1 MRNGEC
7 EAMPEATDQPPAP
20 RPRNRDETRA
30 AILTAAQALL
40 AEDGFSGFGVNALAR
55 RSGFDKQLI
64 YRYFGGLDGLVDALG
79 EALAGW
85 VAAHLAPV
93 LAGQIGPGYGDMV
106 EAVMLA
112 YLDALKGDSLMQKLV
127 AWELSDPSPQVRR
140 LSDQRARAMGELL
153 ARLRGDRRPATG
165 LDAPALN
172 AILIAAIQHLVL
184 AGATSG
190 RFSGLA
196 LASDADWDRAKAM
209 LSQIVRALDGPS

>member
-1 MRNGEC
+1 
-7 EAMPEATDQPPAP
+7 MPETSDPPPAP
-20 RPRNRDETRA
+20 RPRNREETRT
-30 AILTAAQALL
+30 AILAAAQALL
-40 AEDGFSGFGVNALAR
+40 AEEGFSGFGVNALAR

-85 VAAHLAPV
+85 VATRLAPV
-93 LAGQIGPGYGDMV
+93 LAGNVGPGYGDLV

-112 YLDALKGDSLMQKLV
+112 YLDALRADSLMQKLV

-140 LSDQRARAMGELL
+140 LSDQRARAMGELV
-153 ARLRGDRRPATG
+153 ARLRGDRQPVAG

-196 LASDADWDRAKAM
+196 LGTDADWDRARAM
-209 LSQIVRALDGPS
+209 LSRIVRALNATY

>member
-1 MRNGEC
+1 
-7 EAMPEATDQPPAP
+7 MPDATDPAPAP

-30 AILTAAQALL
+30 AILAAAQALL
-40 AEDGFSGFGVNALAR
+40 AEEGFSGFGVNALAR

-85 VAAHLAPV
+85 VAAHLAPA
-93 LAGQIGPGYGDMV
+93 LAQDPGPGYGDLV
-106 EAVMLA
+106 ETVLLA
-112 YLDALKGDSLMQKLV
+112 YLDALRGDSLMQKLV

-140 LSDQRARAMGELL
+140 LSDQRAKAMGDLV
-153 ARLRGDRRPATG
+153 ARLRGDRHPAPG

-196 LASDADWDRAKAM
+196 LADDADWDRAKAV
-209 LSQIVRALDGPS
+209 LRRIIRAMNAPS

>member
-1 MRNGEC
+1 MSEL
-7 EAMPEATDQPPAP
+7 PETTPAP
-20 RPRNRDETRA
+20 RARNREDTRA
-30 AILTAAQALL
+30 AILAAAQALL
-40 AEDGFSGFGVNALAR
+40 ADEGFSGFGVNALAR

-85 VAAHLAPV
+85 VASHLAP
-93 LAGQIGPGYGDMV
+93 LLKDDPGPEYGELV

-112 YLDALKGDSLMQKLV
+112 YLDALRADSLMQKLV
-127 AWELSDPSPQVRR
+127 AWELSDPSPHVRR
-140 LSDQRARAMGELL
+140 LSDQRAQGMGALV
-153 ARLRGDRRPATG
+153 AQLRGDRQPAQG

-172 AILIAAIQHLVL
+172 AVLIAAIQHLVL

-190 RFSGLA
+190 RFSGMT

-209 LSQIVRALDGPS
+209 LSRIIRALS

>member
-1 MRNGEC
+1 
-7 EAMPEATDQPPAP
+7 MPDTSPQTPAP
-20 RPRNRDETRA
+20 RARNRDETRA
-30 AILTAAQALL
+30 AILAAAQALL
-40 AEDGFSGFGVNALAR
+40 ADEGFSGFGVNALAR

-85 VAAHLAPV
+85 VAAHLAP
-93 LAGQIGPGYGDMV
+93 AMAQDPGPGYGDLV

-112 YLDALKGDSLMQKLV
+112 YLDALRADSLMQKLV

-140 LSDQRARAMGELL
+140 LSDQRARAMGELV
-153 ARLRGDRRPATG
+153 ARLRGDRQPVPG

-184 AGATSG
+184 AGSVSG

-196 LASDADWDRAKAM
+196 LATDEDWDRAKAM
-209 LSQIVRALDGPS
+209 LRRIIRAMNDPS

>member
-1 MRNGEC
+1 
-7 EAMPEATDQPPAP
+7 MPDTPPDTPAP

-30 AILTAAQALL
+30 AILNAAQGLL
-40 AEDGFSGFGVNALAR
+40 AEEGFSGFGVNALAR

-79 EALAGW
+79 AAMAGW
-85 VAAHLAPV
+85 VETHLAPP
-93 LAGQIGPGYGDMV
+93 LAKEPGPRYGDLI
-106 EAVMLA
+106 EAVLLA
-112 YLDALKGDSLMQKLV
+112 YLDALRADSLMQKLV

-140 LSDQRARAMGELL
+140 LSDQRAMALGDLV
-153 ARLRGDRRPATG
+153 ARLRGDRQPTAG

-172 AILIAAIQHLVL
+172 AVLIAGVQHLVL

-190 RFSGLA
+190 RFSGMA

-209 LSQIVRALDGPS
+209 LTRIIRALNATS

>member
-1 MRNGEC
+1 
-7 EAMPEATDQPPAP
+7 MPGTPPAP
-20 RPRNRDETRA
+20 RARNRDETRR

-40 AEDGFSGFGVNALAR
+40 ADAGFSGFGVNALAR

-79 EALAGW
+79 ESLAGW
-85 VAAHLAPV
+85 VATHLTPA
-93 LAGQIGPGYGDMV
+93 LAQDTGPGYGDLV

-112 YLDALKGDSLMQKLV
+112 YLDALRGDSLMQKLV

-140 LSDQRARAMGELL
+140 LSDQRARALGELV
-153 ARLRGDRRPATG
+153 ARLRGDRQPAPG

-184 AGATSG
+184 TAATSG

-196 LASDADWDRAKAM
+196 LATDEDWDRAKAM
-209 LSQIVRALDGPS
+209 LGRIIRALNAP